1 MTRMAQTISNRE
13 WSKLVRATTSAIVAS
28 LGFILS
34 VANTSCQRPETAVDK
49 GNRLQVLHK
58 GNGKEVQDLDPHI
71 VNGVSA
77 FNVISALLEGLVGED
92 PRDLHPVPGVAERWE
107 ISPDEKTYTFHLRR
121 EARWSNG
128 DPVTA
133 RDFVDSYQ
141 RILSPALG
149 SDVAYMLYPVANAEA
164 FNTGKITDFSQVGF
178 RTVDDWTLE
187 ITLASPTPYFL
198 SLLNHY
204 SWFPVHLPT
213 IRKYGPAFE
222 RGSRWTRPGR
232 FVGNGPFALEE
243 WRLNDRIRVKK
254 SPTYW
259 DAKTVGLSA
268 IVFHTIDSND
278 VEERAFRS
286 GQLHVTDSI
295 PVNRIDRYRRE
306 HPEMLR
312 IDPYLGTY
320 FFRVNVTRPA
330 LNNRLVRRAL
340 AMSIDRQAIVEN
352 VWRGGQLPAG
362 CITPPNTAGYT
373 CETSIPYDPAGA
385 RNLLA
390 EAGFPD
396 ARGLPPIEILFNS
409 SENHKLTAEAIQQMW
424 RKELKVNAAL
434 VNQEEKVYFDS
445 RRQMN
450 YQVLRSTWIGD
461 YNDPNSFLNIW
472 ITGGGNNQT
481 GWSSLEY
488 DRLISEAEKS
498 ADQNARHAAFQ
509 KAEAI
514 LLDEAP
520 ILPVYFYTHAFL
532 IHPSVK
538 GWLPTILDHHP
549 YKHVHLE

>member
-1 MTRMAQTISNRE
+1 
-13 WSKLVRATTSAIVAS
+13 
-28 LGFILS
+28 
-34 VANTSCQRPETAVDK
+34 
-49 GNRLQVLHK
+49 
-58 GNGKEVQDLDPHI
+58 VQDLDPHL
-71 VNGVSA
+71 VNGVSS
-77 FNVISALLEGLVGED
+77 FNVLSALLEGLVGED
-92 PRDLHPVPGVAERWE
+92 PRDLHPVPGVAETWE
-107 ISPDEKTYTFHLRR
+107 ISPDEKTYTFHLRHD
-121 EARWSNG
+121 ARWSNG
-128 DPVTA
+128 EPITG
-133 RDFVDSYQ
+133 RDFLDSYH
-141 RILSPALG
+141 RILSPALA

-178 RTVDDWTLE
+178 RTPDRWTFE

-198 SLLNHY
+198 SLLSHY

-213 IRKYGPAFE
+213 IQKPGPAFE

-232 FVGNGPFALEE
+232 FIGNGPFTLEE

-254 SPTYW
+254 SATYW
-259 DAKTVGLSA
+259 DAGTVALNA

-306 HPEMLR
+306 HPERLR
-312 IDPYLGTY
+312 VDPYLGTY

-330 LNNRLVRRAL
+330 LSNRLVRRAL
-340 AMSIDRQAIVEN
+340 AMAIDRQAIVES

-362 CITPPNTAGYT
+362 CFTPPNTAGYT
-373 CETSIPYDPAGA
+373 CETSIPYDPTGA
-385 RNLLA
+385 RKLLA
-390 EAGFPD
+390 EAGYPD

-424 RKELKVNAAL
+424 RKELNVNATL

-450 YQVLRSTWIGD
+450 YQLIRSTWIGD

-472 ITGGGNNQT
+472 TTGGGNNQT
-481 GWSSLEY
+481 GWSNTEY
-488 DRLISEAEKS
+488 DRLIAEAEKT
-498 ADQNARHAAFQ
+498 AEQAARYAAFQ

-514 LLDEAP
+514 LLDDAP

-538 GWLPTILDHHP
+538 GWFPTILDHHP
-549 YKHVHLE
+549 YKHVRLE